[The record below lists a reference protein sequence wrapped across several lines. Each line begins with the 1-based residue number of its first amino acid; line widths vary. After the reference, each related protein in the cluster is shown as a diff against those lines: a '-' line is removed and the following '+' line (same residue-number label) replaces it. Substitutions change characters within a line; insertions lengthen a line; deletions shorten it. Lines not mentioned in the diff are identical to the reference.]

1 MGTLVEAD
9 VVQKKRDEKQ
19 RSEDQRIRTLIRW
32 KFRTHED
39 YRLILNLLEEY
50 GSATIA
56 GVIRST
62 YDPAFAR

>member
-19 RSEDQRIRTLIRW
+19 RSEDRRIRILIRR
-32 KFRTHED
+32 KFRAHED

-50 GSATIA
+50 GSTTIA